1 MIDSEDFVR
10 AFENI
15 GCDFFT
21 GVPDTMLAGIIDV
34 LRERRLY
41 IPAAREDEA
50 VAMAAGAFFGGKIPV
65 VLMENSGLGNAFN
78 ILMSLNLVYT
88 IPCIMIIS
96 WRGFE
101 GKDANEHLV
110 MGQTMPQ
117 LLDLI
122 RIPHRTLSE
131 QTIIEDLQWTAKT
144 FMEQRIPAALLIKNG
159 ITDPLEP
166 ITFP

>member
-10 AFENI
+10 ALKDI

-34 LRERRLY
+34 LSERRLY
-41 IPAAREDEA
+41 TPAVREDEA
-50 VAMAAGAFFGGKIPV
+50 VALAAGAYLGGKIPV

-78 ILMSLNLVYT
+78 ILMSLNLIYT

-101 GKDANEHLV
+101 GKDASEHLV

-122 RIPHRTLSE
+122 RVPHRTLSE
-131 QTIIEDLQWTAKT
+131 QTIIEDLQWVAKT
-144 FMEQRIPAALLIKNG
+144 FMEQRIPVALLIKNG
-159 ITDPLEP
+159 IVKTLQP
-166 ITFP
+166 

>member
-10 AFENI
+10 ALKDI

-34 LRERRLY
+34 LSERRLY
-41 IPAAREDEA
+41 TPAVGEDQA
-50 VAMAAGAFFGGKIPV
+50 VALAAGAFFGGKIPV

-122 RIPHRTLSE
+122 RIPYRTFSE

-144 FMEQRIPAALLIKNG
+144 FMEQRIPVALLIKNG
-159 ITDPLEP
+159 IVKTLQP
-166 ITFP
+166 

>member
-65 VLMENSGLGNAFN
+65 VLM
-78 ILMSLNLVYT
+78 
-88 IPCIMIIS
+88 
-96 WRGFE
+96 
-101 GKDANEHLV
+101 
-110 MGQTMPQ
+110 
-117 LLDLI
+117 
-122 RIPHRTLSE
+122 
-131 QTIIEDLQWTAKT
+131 
-144 FMEQRIPAALLIKNG
+144 
-159 ITDPLEP
+159 
-166 ITFP
+166 